1 VSATGQTLTSTR
13 LDVGPVE
20 DMTALARLV
29 VERYGYT
36 SECRLHLFPL
46 TENWTYRVAERGREP
61 AILRLYRPASRQLE
75 EIVSELAW
83 IRALRRDDPTLVPDV
98 IALPDG
104 GHLLEFVREPLP
116 PCFGVMFSYE
126 PGHEPADDE
135 LAEWFPRLG
144 AVTARLHRHA
154 QAWQPPA
161 AFTRIRW
168 DVDTTLGGRPHW
180 GSWTASVDGAEER
193 RQLGRAADL
202 VLERLREFGTGP
214 ERFGLVHADLRLA
227 NILIDGERLTVI
239 DFDDCGESWYLYD
252 IGTALGFN
260 QARADIDELVAAW
273 VAGYREVA
281 PLAEADER
289 EIPTFIMLRRLLEHA
304 YIGLRSETELAHQLH
319 EAGFTAESC
328 IVAERYLSRFG

>member
-1 VSATGQTLTSTR
+1 MSGAAAPATTR
-13 LDVGPVE
+13 FKAHAVDEMAL
-20 DMTALARLV
+20 LARLAAQQ
-29 VERYGYT
+29 YGY
-36 SECRLHLFPL
+36 SDACEPEQFPL
-46 TENWTYRVAERGREP
+46 TENWTYRVAEPGQEP

-75 EIVSELAW
+75 EIVSELTW

-104 GHLLEFVREPLP
+104 RHLLEFVRDPLP

-126 PGHEPADDE
+126 PGREPADDE

-154 QAWQPPA
+154 RAWQPPA

-168 DVDTTLGGRPHW
+168 DVDTTLGDRPHW

-193 RQLGRAADL
+193 CQLAKAAGI
-202 VLERLREFGTGP
+202 VVERLREFGTGP

-273 VAGYREVA
+273 VAGYREIA
-281 PLAEADER
+281 PLAETDER

-304 YIGLRSETELAHQLH
+304 YIGLRSDTELARELN

-328 IVAERYLSRFG
+328 TVAERYLSRFG